1 MNLDR
6 IISVQNSITVY
17 RDGDRCVKVFNPDCA
32 KADVLNEA
40 LNQARM
46 EQTTVTV
53 PEIRE
58 VRQVN
63 GKWAIV
69 SEYIKGEN
77 LEQLIAKHP
86 EKPENT
92 WRFSRRCTAA
102 SISSPAPPSKSSRT
116 NYSGASMTLRS
127 APPTATI
134 SIPGWSASPNI
145 TRSATA
151 TSSLPRS
158 SSAPKR
164 ESPTSSIGSTPRRAM
179 PPPMQP

>member
-46 EQTTVTV
+46 EETIVTV

-86 EKPENT
+86 EKAGEYMAL
-92 WRFSRRCTAA
+92 FA
-102 SISSPAPPSKSSRT
+102 SLHCRIHQQSCPAFKKLKDELQRGINDSP
-116 NYSGASMTLRS
+116 L
-127 APPTATI
+127 
-134 SIPGWSASPNI
+134 
-145 TRSATA
+145 
-151 TSSLPRS
+151 
-158 SSAPKR
+158 
-164 ESPTSSIGSTPRRAM
+164 
-179 PPPMQP
+179 